1 MKTHKHRENMHAL
14 QRKDQRQRRPLREE
28 GKSWVCWGGGF
39 ARSETNRRVGGK
51 SVYFAVHLQLYVCDN
66 QCVCVLQYEYDS
78 NETGDRVVL
87 GRGTYGVVYAGRDLS
102 NQVRIAIKEIP
113 ERDSR

>member
-1 MKTHKHRENMHAL
+1 MAQGML
-14 QRKDQRQRRPLREE
+14 WSLR
-28 GKSWVCWGGGF
+28 GKEMEIHWRSVWSGSLVNIYLGYFVCLF
-39 ARSETNRRVGGK
+39 LFE
-51 SVYFAVHLQLYVCDN
+51 D
-66 QCVCVLQYEYDS
+66 VCVFNFFLRQYEYDT

-113 ERDSR
+113 ERDSRWVKV